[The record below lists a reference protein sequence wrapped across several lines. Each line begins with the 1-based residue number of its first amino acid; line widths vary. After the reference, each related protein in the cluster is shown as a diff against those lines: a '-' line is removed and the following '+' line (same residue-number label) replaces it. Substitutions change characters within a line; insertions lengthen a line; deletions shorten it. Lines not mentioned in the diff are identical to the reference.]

1 MNMSRYRYRPVT
13 VPLPFWALRYG
24 PLPFSGQRYPTL
36 LIVTDRYTN
45 VTHRY
50 PPLPIV
56 THRYPPLPTVT
67 HRYPPLPNVTV
78 TCVTRVTDSYKRRF
92 KLFKIEIKKKYM
104 FANYLFKIRANWR
117 FNGNK

>member
-1 MNMSRYRYRPVT
+1 MSRPVT

-36 LIVTDRYTN
+36 PNVTDRYTS

-50 PPLPIV
+50 LPLPIV
-56 THRYPPLPTVT
+56 TNRYKSLPTVT
-67 HRYPPLPNVTV
+67 HRYPSLPLLALQALLGVIKGVLN
-78 TCVTRVTDSYKRRF
+78 Y
-92 KLFKIEIKKKYM
+92 LKIEIKKKYM

-117 FNGNK
+117 FNSNKFN